1 MSSLLLALV
10 VVLGVDPPAEGH
22 FITDA
27 TQTVSPAAKA
37 QVDELAAT
45 VHVGGFG
52 ELMVLVVDTTGKT
65 PIDKHAT
72 LVFSTWPV
80 GHAENVDGAL
90 LVIAVKDKK
99 AALVLGDGYGR
110 IAAKETD
117 ALVND
122 AVLPS
127 LKAGKLDDAV
137 VGGARAVLRLLE
149 KHHVKPSP

>member
-1 MSSLLLALV
+1 MLALV
-10 VVLGVDPPAEGH
+10 AVAVLAVDPPAEGH
-22 FITDA
+22 FIADPGALVT
-27 TQTVSPAAKA
+27 PAAKA

-65 PIDKHAT
+65 AIDKHAT
-72 LVFSTWPV
+72 LVFSNWPV

-110 IAAKETD
+110 ISSKETD
-117 ALVND
+117 ALISD
-122 AVLPS
+122 QVLPA
-127 LKAGKLDDAV
+127 LKAGKVDDAV
-137 VGGARAVLRLLE
+137 VSGAKAVLRLLE
-149 KHHVKPSP
+149 KHHVPK

>member
-1 MSSLLLALV
+1 MGLLLALV
-10 VVLGVDPPAEGH
+10 LCVDPPAEGH
-22 FITDA
+22 FIADA
-27 TQTVSPAAKA
+27 TSTVSAAAKA
-37 QVDELAAT
+37 DVDELAAT

-65 PIDKHAT
+65 PVDKHAL
-72 LVFSTWPV
+72 LVFSSWPV

-117 ALVND
+117 ALIND
-122 AVLPS
+122 AVLPA
-127 LKAGKLDDAV
+127 LRAGKLDDAV

-149 KHHVKPSP
+149 KHHLRPDGG